1 MPSILH
7 AAAAPSFLSTR
18 GNSRTSITF
27 PRYPQAAMGFSLS
40 PIASSKEAARASS
53 SMGAPLLL
61 QASSTPPRPR
71 RAMPCNFPDVA
82 APRRSD
88 FPRQF
93 PSAWGFLLGVDARV
107 PAFQAAGAAPHRSSS
122 SRRSFARHDFPLINA
137 RAPAYGVSHSCTLGA
152 SAVLDPGG
160 HRGACLPCL
169 ECRRPTPRRQPP
181 VPMAPHL
188 PRQAPSNTHSCS
200 FSIIPDHHPKL
211 QLPLTSM
218 FFVATDHQRRRPQV
232 TFGTTVS
239 PRVKSVGSATP
250 LHGAN
255 SFRHQPRPSSGP
267 RYGCDTD

>member
-122 SRRSFARHDFPLINA
+122 SRRSFARHDFPLITNVDA
-137 RAPAYGVSHSCTLGA
+137 HKVLEKSDLWNNSEPEGEVSWLGDA
-152 SAVLDPGG
+152 SS
-160 HRGACLPCL
+160 
-169 ECRRPTPRRQPP
+169 RRQL
-181 VPMAPHL
+181 VPASTSPLLRPSVSISTLPSVMPAFEPMNLMLVMFGGGRRRAFSYAHACPAFVPHL
-188 PRQAPSNTHSCS
+188 FCRARFPRA
-200 FSIIPDHHPKL
+200 
-211 QLPLTSM
+211 
-218 FFVATDHQRRRPQV
+218 V
-232 TFGTTVS
+232 TIC
-239 PRVKSVGSATP
+239 
-250 LHGAN
+250 HGA
-255 SFRHQPRPSSGP
+255 HAV
-267 RYGCDTD
+267 DIIV